1 MSKNSFEFEP
11 VESCMLCSS
20 TDQHDAKGV
29 SWQGVAFSYCIC
41 GGCGL
46 KYMRPRPT
54 QKTFEV
60 FYKEQYWQENLQA
73 EGFASI
79 TEYGDKEQDQL
90 ELRMPKYSSV
100 YRKISEDL
108 SATMRL
114 TKESRVM
121 EVGCAFGFSLE
132 WLKRDFGCQVFGI
145 EPSEE
150 SIKRC
155 EKGGV
160 SIIARTAEEY
170 FFDAKDVSESG
181 KYDAIYFSHALC
193 TIVDPVRVLSG
204 VREYLKPNGLLLI
217 YTVNSNY
224 YDAMLPFNPF
234 LYTPE
239 TITRL
244 LAKCGFDVFQMRATP
259 PSIDHET
266 AVQIINPR
274 YECVAFGRPAEPREL
289 PLPKM
294 NPFEIAKQQ
303 ELGAQVMAW
312 SRLSAKAMMKRIV
325 LKSKQK
331 LTK

>member
-1 MSKNSFEFEP
+1 MSKNNFEFEQ
-11 VESCMLCSS
+11 VESCVLCNS
-20 TDQHDAKGV
+20 TDQYDAKGV

-41 GGCGL
+41 GKCGL

-54 QKTFEV
+54 QKTFEI

-73 EGFASI
+73 EGFATV

-90 ELRMPKYSSV
+90 ELRMPKYKAV
-100 YRKISEDL
+100 YAKIKEDIC
-108 SATMRL
+108 ATMRL
-114 TKESRVM
+114 TKDSRVM

-170 FFDAKDVSESG
+170 FFDVKEVPESE
-181 KYDAIYFSHALC
+181 KYDVIYFSHALC
-193 TIVDPVRVLSG
+193 TIADPVGILKG
-204 VREYLKPNGLLLI
+204 LREYLKQNGLLLI
-217 YTVNSNY
+217 YTINANY

-266 AVQIINPR
+266 AVQITNPS
-274 YECVAFGRPAEPREL
+274 YECVVFAKLGKPREL
-289 PLPKM
+289 PLTKI
-294 NPFEIAKQQ
+294 NPYQIAKQQ
-303 ELGAQVMAW
+303 EIGTQAMAW
-312 SRLSAKAMMKRIV
+312 SKLRTKDMVKRII

-331 LTK
+331 LIK